1 VSEPRAGV
9 PPLPARPYP
18 PPLATRTNGMAIG
31 ALIAGILFFTWIGAV
46 LAVVLGHVA
55 RGQIRR
61 AGGWQRGDGLA
72 VAGLVLGYAGIA
84 VLVFALLSVATG
96 RVD

>member
-1 VSEPRAGV
+1 VTVPHSGSPR
-9 PPLPARPYP
+9 LPARPYP
-18 PPLATRTNGMAIG
+18 PPLAARTNGMAIG

-46 LAVVLGHVA
+46 LAVVLGHLA

-84 VLVFALLSVATG
+84 VLVFTLLTVATG